1 MKSDNPHSGF
11 YEAGTSRTL
20 DGNGGNPSCNQGG
33 IAVVE
38 GNGSRPSH
46 QGDGYKESD
55 VMYTLNAT
63 EQHGVAYGIDRATY
77 NMGQNAQFD
86 IAIREEVEPT
96 IVAKGPGA
104 VAHPVYSTSKNSY
117 HTEAEENLAN
127 TLVAT
132 DYKDPA
138 ASREESALER
148 ISLFSAPSSQAPCFS
163 QRNSTASATARAP
176 FGFSPFCKSISPHKP
191 ITEWDVLSDNLSLSC
206 AFYPAPVPP

>member
-96 IVAKGPGA
+96 IVAKGTGRRGA
-104 VAHPVYSTSKNSY
+104 SGILHQQKLLSYGGRRKSCKYAGGYRLQRPALHFGRPVL
-117 HTEAEENLAN
+117 HR
-127 TLVAT
+127 
-132 DYKDPA
+132 P
-138 ASREESALER
+138 
-148 ISLFSAPSSQAPCFS
+148 QAD
-163 QRNSTASATARAP
+163 A
-176 FGFSPFCKSISPHKP
+176 
-191 ITEWDVLSDNLSLSC
+191 D
-206 AFYPAPVPP
+206 